1 MDKDILYKLKGE
13 AVNLKPILNIGKN
26 GLSPA
31 LIEEIKKHLKTNRLI
46 KIKLLKSSKEDNN
59 SQVLI
64 QEIAENTK
72 SEIIDIRGNT
82 LVLYK

>member
-31 LIEEIKKHLKTNRLI
+31 LIKEIKKHLKTNRLI